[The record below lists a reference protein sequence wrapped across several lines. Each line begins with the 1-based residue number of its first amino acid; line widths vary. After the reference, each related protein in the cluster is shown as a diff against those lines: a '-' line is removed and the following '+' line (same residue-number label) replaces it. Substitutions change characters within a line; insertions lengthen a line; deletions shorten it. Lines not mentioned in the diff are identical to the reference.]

1 VSPRQLTAESL
12 ANAALIVNECQ
23 LAMTDPGAGHNDG
36 LANEA
41 ASRDI
46 INRLAVLAKG
56 FRAASRPVV
65 YTTIVPR
72 QDYAG
77 FDANCVLL
85 GMLKRQGV
93 VVAGSP
99 VVALHPGLQAED
111 NDFIS
116 ERIHGLSP
124 FHGTEL
130 EPTLRNMG
138 VDTVVITGV
147 STNIGVPGACLE
159 AINRGFQVIVA
170 EDCTAGAWPEAH
182 EFQVTNTLPLLAT
195 VVNSADLLALL

>member
-1 VSPRQLTAESL
+1 MSPRQLTNTSL

-36 LANEA
+36 LASEA

-46 INRLAVLAKG
+46 INRIAALAKG
-56 FRAASRPVV
+56 FRAAGRPVV

-72 QDYAG
+72 KDYAG
-77 FDANCVLL
+77 FNANCVLL
-85 GMLKRQGV
+85 GMLKKQGV

-99 VVALHPGLQAED
+99 VVALNPGLQPED

-130 EPTLRNMG
+130 EPTLRNIG
-138 VDTVVITGV
+138 VDTVVVTGV

-182 EFQVTNTLPLLAT
+182 EFQVKYTLPLLAS
-195 VVNSADLLALL
+195 VVSSEDLLALL